1 VVRFKFK
8 FSLILL
14 SNEAPAAATW
24 RGAVS
29 SPLLLNVFYQD
40 TLGLK
45 MHAVTV
51 KRFDFVVAAAGAGA
65 AAAGLTCVLSPPP
78 PAACCVLIS

>member
-1 VVRFKFK
+1 MVRFKFK

-29 SPLLLNVFYQD
+29 SPLLLNVLYQD

-45 MHAVTV
+45 MQNAVTV
-51 KRFDFVVAAAGAGA
+51 KCFDSVVAAAGA
-65 AAAGLTCVLSPPP
+65 AAAGLTCVLRSLSPPLR
-78 PAACCVLIS
+78 PAAF